1 MILRNQLS
9 KIRAG
14 GPRQFAELR
23 DRFIIKAETFDDVE
37 NIRSEL
43 DNIGLTITELD
54 NAPIVT
60 ANPRDTIEE
69 VIEEANLTPEVIR
82 EGVQEIREA
91 RKGEENI
98 IDASVATVKATDA
111 LLSEITGI
119 DDVELAEFVMTKA
132 DFGPENLR
140 FDIPSQPDVDPVAAE
155 NAEGNLR
162 RVHEQEG
169 VPEVWSR
176 FTRGENAISAIFD
189 TGYARGLIGEERVIE
204 TYHSD
209 SVESVYAP
217 AEAHG
222 TMTAGAMAA
231 NADEGVPFNGMAPDS
246 DVILV
251 RITDDEGQIRSDII
265 TEAWDWISTL
275 EYDRA
280 IISNHSYGTPLCS
293 GRPKQKF
300 CNSAANDMI
309 RVATSTAGLTGVY
322 ASGNEASY
330 CGRRPSGVTNAITG
344 TNSIQNV
351 FTVGALLTNGR
362 EAQQY
367 SSHGRG
373 DCAPIADPKPNVSF
387 PIPMVTY
394 YGVEDG
400 WKLKDL
406 STGPFGSG
414 GGTSHASPSIAGV
427 ITLMQSR
434 AVEERGEPM
443 QDEEI
448 KQILEE
454 TAELPHRT
462 HINSFSLL
470 FSKAGYDARFGN
482 GKVNVKEAVSRV

>member
-1 MILRNQLS
+1 
-9 KIRAG
+9 
-14 GPRQFAELR
+14 
-23 DRFIIKAETFDDVE
+23 
-37 NIRSEL
+37 
-43 DNIGLTITELD
+43 
-54 NAPIVT
+54 
-60 ANPRDTIEE
+60 
-69 VIEEANLTPEVIR
+69 
-82 EGVQEIREA
+82 
-91 RKGEENI
+91 
-98 IDASVATVKATDA
+98 
-111 LLSEITGI
+111 
-119 DDVELAEFVMTKA
+119 
-132 DFGPENLR
+132 
-140 FDIPSQPDVDPVAAE
+140 
-155 NAEGNLR
+155 
-162 RVHEQEG
+162 
-169 VPEVWSR
+169 
-176 FTRGENAISAIFD
+176 
-189 TGYARGLIGEERVIE
+189 
-204 TYHSD
+204 
-209 SVESVYAP
+209 
-217 AEAHG
+217 
-222 TMTAGAMAA
+222 
-231 NADEGVPFNGMAPDS
+231 MAPES

-251 RITDDEGQIRSDII
+251 RITDNEGQIRSDII

-275 EYDRA
+275 EVDQPV
-280 IISNHSYGTPLCS
+280 ISNHSYGTPLCS

-322 ASGNEASY
+322 AAGNEASY

-351 FTVGALLTNGR
+351 FTAGALLTNGR
-362 EAQQY
+362 ESQQY

-400 WKLKDL
+400 WKLKDM

-414 GGTSHASPSIAGV
+414 GGTSHASPSTAGV

-434 AVEERGEPM
+434 AVEESGEPM

-454 TAELPHRT
+454 TAEVPHRNQ
-462 HINSFSLL
+462 INSFSLL